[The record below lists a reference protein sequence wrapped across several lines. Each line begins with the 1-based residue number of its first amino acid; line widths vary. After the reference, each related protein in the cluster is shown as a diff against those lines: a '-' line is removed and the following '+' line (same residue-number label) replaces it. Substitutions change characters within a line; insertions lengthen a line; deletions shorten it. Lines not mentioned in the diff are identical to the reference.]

1 MPLPRRISA
10 AIAAVALLAAC
21 GGGDSPSDPGGS
33 GNGNNNGGGSTR
45 QIKTNPSFAADI
57 QEIFTRKGCT
67 AMGCHGDGS
76 AGLTLGSNASANHG
90 ALVGVPSTSEP
101 DFNRVTPNEATDSY
115 LVIKLEGRQ
124 SVGGQ
129 MPRGGAPL
137 DNIDLTNIR
146 NWINNGA
153 PNN

>member
-1 MPLPRRISA
+1 MPLPRRIPITIV
-10 AIAAVALLAAC
+10 AIALLAAC
-21 GGGDSPSDPGGS
+21 GGGDSPSDPGG
-33 GNGNNNGGGSTR
+33 NGNNNGGGDTR

-57 QEIFTRKGCT
+57 QNIFERTGCT
-67 AMGCHGDGS
+67 AMGCHGDGTG
-76 AGLTLGSNASANHG
+76 AGMTLGSNAGANHG
-90 ALVGVPSTSEP
+90 VLVGVPSTSEP
-101 DFNRVTPNEATDSY
+101 NFNRVTPNDATNSY

-124 SVGGQ
+124 SVGAQ
-129 MPRGGAPL
+129 MPFGGSAL